1 MSYPVSGMVAEYVPE
16 GYSPDHPLIPHG
28 MSVILNAPSVFR
40 WTASAN
46 PERHLQAAAWLGG
59 EVRDA
64 GPDDAGEALA
74 TTLIG
79 LMHRTRMP
87 NGLQA
92 VGFLE
97 KDVDALVAGTL
108 PQHRVT
114 KLAPRPATP
123 DDLRQL
129 FLGAMRYW
137 E

>member
-1 MSYPVSGMVAEYVPE
+1 
-16 GYSPDHPLIPHG
+16 

-46 PERHLQAAAWLGG
+46 PDRHLQAADWLGSKF
-59 EVRDA
+59 RDA
-64 GPDDAGEALA
+64 GPEDAGEVLA

-79 LMHRTRMP
+79 LMRRTRMP
-87 NGLQA
+87 NGLRD
-92 VGFLE
+92 VGFGE
-97 KDVDALVAGTL
+97 GDVDELVAGTL

-123 DDLRQL
+123 EDLRQL
-129 FLGAMRYW
+129 FLGALRYW